1 MIVISQLFNL
11 NGYYSALNQQLAVIY
26 ICLIHHL
33 LMKKLILNRIKAVL
47 AEEGKTNKELADQLR
62 VAEPTVS
69 RWCTNT
75 QQPSLEMLFEIAKGL
90 KRDVRD
96 LLVPNK

>member
-1 MIVISQLFNL
+1 MTSNV
-11 NGYYSALNQQLAVIY
+11 LA
-26 ICLIHHL
+26 
-33 LMKKLILNRIKAVL
+33 MKKKILNRIKAVL
-47 AEEGKTNKELADQLR
+47 AEEGKTNKELADQLQ

-75 QQPSLEMLFEIAKGL
+75 QQPSLEMLYEIAKVM

-96 LLVPNK
+96 FLVPPK

>member
-1 MIVISQLFNL
+1 
-11 NGYYSALNQQLAVIY
+11 
-26 ICLIHHL
+26 
-33 LMKKLILNRIKAVL
+33 MKKQILNRIKAVL

-62 VAEPTVS
+62 VAEQTVS

-75 QQPSLEMLFEIAKGL
+75 QQPSLEMLYHIAKAL

-96 LLVPNK
+96 FLVPNK

>member
-1 MIVISQLFNL
+1 MVITVLKISNL
-11 NGYYSALNQQLAVIY
+11 HVFIFVEQQCPI
-26 ICLIHHL
+26 
-33 LMKKLILNRIKAVL
+33 MKKKVLNRIKAVL
-47 AEEGKTNKELADQLR
+47 AEEGKTNKELADQLQ

-75 QQPSLEMLFEIAKGL
+75 QQPSLEMLFEIAMVL

-96 LLVPNK
+96 LLVRNSF

>member
-1 MIVISQLFNL
+1 M
-11 NGYYSALNQQLAVIY
+11 A
-26 ICLIHHL
+26 
-33 LMKKLILNRIKAVL
+33 KKVFNRIKAVL
-47 AEEGKTNKELADQLR
+47 AEEGKTNKELADQLN

-75 QQPSLEMLFEIAKGL
+75 QQPSIEMLYAIAKVL

-96 LLVPNK
+96 FLIGLK

>member
-1 MIVISQLFNL
+1 MVITVLKISNLHLFIFVE
-11 NGYYSALNQQLAVIY
+11 QQCPI
-26 ICLIHHL
+26 
-33 LMKKLILNRIKAVL
+33 MKKKVLNRIKAVL
-47 AEEGKTNKELADQLR
+47 AEEGKTNKELADQLQ

-75 QQPSLEMLFEIAKGL
+75 QQPSLEMLFEIARVL

-96 LLVPNK
+96 FLVRNTF

>member
-1 MIVISQLFNL
+1 
-11 NGYYSALNQQLAVIY
+11 
-26 ICLIHHL
+26 
-33 LMKKLILNRIKAVL
+33 MKKLIFNRIKAVL
-47 AEEGKTNKELADQLR
+47 AEESKTNKELAEQLG

-75 QQPSLEMLFEIAKGL
+75 QQPSLEMLYEIARVL

-96 LLVPNK
+96 FLVPK

>member
-1 MIVISQLFNL
+1 MCL
-11 NGYYSALNQQLAVIY
+11 YLANSFAQT
-26 ICLIHHL
+26 
-33 LMKKLILNRIKAVL
+33 MKKKVLNRIKAVL
-47 AEEGKTNKELADQLR
+47 AEEGKTNKELADQLQ

-75 QQPSLEMLFEIAKGL
+75 QQPSLEMLYEIAKVL

-96 LLVPNK
+96 FLVPNRHMTS